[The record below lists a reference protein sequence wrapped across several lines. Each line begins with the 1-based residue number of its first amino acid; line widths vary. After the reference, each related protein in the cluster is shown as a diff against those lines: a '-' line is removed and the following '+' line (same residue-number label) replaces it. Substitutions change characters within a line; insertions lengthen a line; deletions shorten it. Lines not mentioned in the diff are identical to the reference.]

1 VSEPS
6 GEDPDAA
13 ADPLRQDPSAV
24 ATLDGL
30 RAGLGGHIRERPED
44 FLVEEVPL
52 FEPSGRGDHTIA
64 QIEKRGTSTF
74 DALLFLSKTCKVSE
88 RVIGYGGLKDA
99 RAVARQFVSLPKVS
113 PERVLG
119 VNHRKFRVLSAVRNE
134 KPLRIGQLRGNRF
147 TIRIRGANLARVD
160 AAREVLETL
169 VRRGMPNAY
178 GGQRYGT
185 RLDGH
190 LLGRAV
196 VREDWAEFVDQLLGR
211 PSPLEKNPQMV
222 AARGFYDEGDY
233 ESAFDAFPLKHR
245 TEKKATGILLRGGS
259 PREVFDALG
268 SGPRR
273 IWVSAWQSYL
283 FNRVLD
289 RRVRDGTF
297 DKLLEGDIAWLHES
311 SASYPVRDEAA
322 ERERARTCV
331 ASPTGPLLGYD
342 PTRPQGLPG
351 ALEREILASEGAVS
365 EAFEAPH
372 CRARGLRRPLRCPIE
387 EASLDTEPGDV
398 VVARFFLPPGAFATV
413 LLEHLMSG
421 AEASGSPTPAPGA
434 DCVPQGE

>member
-1 VSEPS
+1 M
-6 GEDPDAA
+6 
-13 ADPLRQDPSAV
+13 
-24 ATLDGL
+24 ATLDGV

-52 FEPSGRGDHTIA
+52 FRPSGRGEHTIA

-88 RVIGYGGLKDA
+88 RVIGYAGLKDA

-119 VNHRKFRVLSAVRNE
+119 VHHRKFRVLSATRNE

-147 TIRIRGANLARVD
+147 TIRMRGCDLSRMD
-160 AAREVLETL
+160 AAREALALL

-196 VREDWAEFVDQLLGR
+196 VREDWKEFVDQLLGR
-211 PSPLEKNPQMV
+211 PSPLERNPQMV
-222 AARGFYDEGDY
+222 AARGFYDEGDLQ
-233 ESAFDAFPLKHR
+233 SAFDAFPMKHR
-245 TEKKATGILLRGGS
+245 SEKKATGILLRGGS
-259 PREVFDALG
+259 PREAFDALG
-268 SGPRR
+268 TGPRR
-273 IWVSAWQSYL
+273 IWVSAWQSFL

-297 DKLLEGDIAWLHES
+297 DRLLEGDIAWLHES

-322 ERERARTCV
+322 EAERGRSMR

-342 PTRPQGLPG
+342 PPRPTGAPG
-351 ALEREILASEGAVS
+351 RLEAAIFDAEGAQP
-365 EAFEAPH
+365 EAFEARH
-372 CRARGLRRPLRCPIE
+372 CRARGLRRPLRCPVE
-387 EASLDTEPGDV
+387 EASLEVEPDGS
-398 VVARFFLPPGAFATV
+398 VVARFFLPPGSFATV
-413 LLEHLMSG
+413 VLEHLMS
-421 AEASGSPTPAPGA
+421 SA
-434 DCVPQGE
+434 DADDVPLGE